1 MSMQPS
7 PSHDPYVLC
16 LCSILFYSAPQV
28 DEFDGDTRPLA
39 EKQKWTLRDQPEVVF
54 EELRAVA
61 LLRPGTFSDLR
72 LVVSQCRK

>member
-1 MSMQPS
+1 
-7 PSHDPYVLC
+7 
-16 LCSILFYSAPQV
+16 V
-28 DEFDGDTRPLA
+28 DEFDGDLRPLA

-72 LVVSQCRK
+72 LVVRIIHE